1 MNKKIKTKT
10 LKICCIAIVFIFT
23 FTNSGIG
30 GLVDEKL
37 HQNADLEDSQVN
49 NNQNAIVVTTSN
61 TDQLI
66 TNEEYIPQDNN
77 LSPID
82 NATSIASGY
91 IQAGKSEDEV
101 FLSLTDMGFTEVEA
115 EIAYAKAN
123 AGLQTEDAA
132 STTNSGSNS
141 GTVVKTEDIAVNPAS
156 TLIDD
161 LIITVDEEAIA
172 DLKANAGSQ
181 TEDAASTTNSGS
193 NSETVV
199 NTEDIAVNPAST
211 LIDDL
216 IITVDEEA
224 IAD

>member
-115 EIAYAKAN
+115 EIAYAKAYSTQ
-123 AGLQTEDAA
+123 AQGIEVVQGTTATATLVKVEDGIHYTQDATGA
-132 STTNSGSNS
+132 WGAM
-141 GTVVKTEDIAVNPAS
+141 DPQPIAQGIEV
-156 TLIDD
+156 I
-161 LIITVDEEAIA
+161 
-172 DLKANAGSQ
+172 Q
-181 TEDAASTTNSGS
+181 
-193 NSETVV
+193 
-199 NTEDIAVNPAST
+199 
-211 LIDDL
+211 
-216 IITVDEEA
+216 
-224 IAD
+224 